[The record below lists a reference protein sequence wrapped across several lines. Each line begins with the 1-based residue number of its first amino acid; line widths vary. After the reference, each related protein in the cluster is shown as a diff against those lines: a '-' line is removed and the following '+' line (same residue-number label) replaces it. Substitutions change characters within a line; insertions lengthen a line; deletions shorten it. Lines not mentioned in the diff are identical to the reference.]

1 MERPRERF
9 LVAGGHVVFG
19 NGGWEAPGG
28 VSAGFGPA
36 FMGAYRTL
44 VVLAAPDDRAGLIAA
59 IFTVG
64 YLAFSVPA
72 LIAGAATSRYGL
84 HNTALVYS
92 VAIVVLVAVAAASLL
107 FRRGGPA
114 GRPELAAAHPDPP
127 PGPCTVP
134 PCSRPDRACSLALP
148 PTARRRRGEPG
159 GMNELRPYW

>member
-1 MERPRERF
+1 LLAGAAVTFAAIATRTPAAF
-9 LVAGGHVVFG
+9 LLGTALAG
-19 NGGWEAPGG
+19 
-28 VSAGFGPA
+28 AGFGPA

-44 VVLAAPDDRAGLIAA
+44 VALAAPDERAGLIAA

-84 HNTALVYS
+84 HKTALVYS
-92 VAIVVLVAVAAASLL
+92 VAIAVLVAAAAASFL

-134 PCSRPDRACSLALP
+134 PCSRRTAPARLP
-148 PTARRRRGEPG
+148 CTADGKVDAR
-159 GMNELRPYW
+159 